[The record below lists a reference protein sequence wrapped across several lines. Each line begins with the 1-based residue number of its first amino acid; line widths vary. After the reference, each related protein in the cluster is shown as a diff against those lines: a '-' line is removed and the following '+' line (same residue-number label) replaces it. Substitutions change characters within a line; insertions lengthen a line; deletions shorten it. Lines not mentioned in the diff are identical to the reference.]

1 MDRRE
6 EILQSLQ
13 RAGSRRVQDIIA
25 GQRFRI
31 GGHILRVPKQTC
43 KDRYDMGTDRRQDDG
58 GGGGG
63 GGGRDAI
70 LTYVRSKAGG

>member
-1 MDRRE
+1 MCLRRILHAMDRRE

-31 GGHILRVPKQTC
+31 GGHILRVPENRRAKIAMTWVPTE
-43 KDRYDMGTDRRQDDG
+43 DRMMVVEVVAVVVVMLY
-58 GGGGG
+58 
-63 GGGRDAI
+63 
-70 LTYVRSKAGG
+70 